1 MSGRIKAVCTSRD
14 KGEQKVDVGRAELV
28 AGHGIQGDAHA
39 GDWHRQVSL
48 LAEERIAEM
57 RAKGLELQP
66 GAFGENLVVTGAD
79 LGSLRIGDRLRI
91 GPQVE
96 LEVTQLGKECHTPCA
111 IFHQVGYCIMP
122 DLGVFARVL
131 RGGPVA
137 TGDAVDVCGG
147 GA

>member
-14 KGEQKVDVGRAELV
+14 KGEQKADVGRAELV
-28 AGHGIQGDAHA
+28 AGHGIRGDAHA

-48 LAEERIAEM
+48 LAEEHIDEM
-57 RAKGLELQP
+57 RAKGLELEP
-66 GAFGENLVVTGAD
+66 GAFGENLVVTGAALD
-79 LGSLRIGDRLRI
+79 SLRIGDRLRI

-122 DLGVFARVL
+122 ELGVFTRVL

-137 TGDAVDVCGG
+137 TGDSVELGG
-147 GA
+147 SGA